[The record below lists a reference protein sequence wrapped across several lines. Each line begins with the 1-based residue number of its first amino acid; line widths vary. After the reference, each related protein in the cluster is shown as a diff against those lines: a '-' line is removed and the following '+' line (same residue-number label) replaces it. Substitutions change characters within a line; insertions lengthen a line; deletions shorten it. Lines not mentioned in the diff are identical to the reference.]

1 MSDRAEVS
9 ADTGGSRVDLSGLSR
24 VFDGQGGTV
33 QALRDVDLSIDAGE
47 FVSLI
52 GPSGCGKSTLL
63 RIVAGLDRDYTGSVH
78 VAGAPVHGP
87 GIDRGVI
94 FQESRLFPWLT
105 VEANI
110 AANLKLRDSAVRDR
124 VHDLVRLVHLEG
136 FERSPTRKSSP
147 AAWHSG
153 WPSPVRCCANP
164 RSCTHGVLPRGGD
177 MVRRSCGIR
186 VESRCPHGPRLSRA
200 HDDGDGLDV
209 RSDERGHIARRDDAN
224 LSSHVQGVASR

>member
-136 FERSPTRKSSP
+136 FEKSYP
-147 AAWHSG
+147 KELSG
-153 WPSPVRCCANP
+153 GMAQ
-164 RSCTHGVLPRGGD
+164 
-177 MVRRSCGIR
+177 R
-186 VESRCPHGPRLSRA
+186 VA
-200 HDDGDGLDV
+200 
-209 RSDERGHIARRDDAN
+209 IARALLREPTV
-224 LSSHVQGVASR
+224 LHPWCSSSRRRYGSAFLRHPRRITLPAWPTSITRS